1 MALIDLLDSPIAYHR
16 VFRTIT
22 GNTVAAIMLSQ
33 ALYWQR
39 KVNKGKGGKEGWWY
53 KSGAEW
59 EKELGL
65 SRSEQDTARKVLSA
79 IGLLETERRGVPAT
93 TWYHLDLK
101 ALEEKVEEY
110 QQNAGIPQTRNFRK
124 QVCRNSAGKFTGHR
138 QTISKTTSKI
148 TSKNTTTRAQK
159 PKTRDGGT
167 KNVVERI

>member
-1 MALIDLLDSPIAYHR
+1 
-16 VFRTIT
+16 
-22 GNTVAAIMLSQ
+22 
-33 ALYWQR
+33 
-39 KVNKGKGGKEGWWY
+39 
-53 KSGAEW
+53 
-59 EKELGL
+59 
-65 SRSEQDTARKVLSA
+65 
-79 IGLLETERRGVPAT
+79 LETERRGVPAT